1 MKVIYALHELNN
13 EECKENMKNLLG
25 FISEKSNGKSYIYSL
40 VKEFAINNSELYIN
54 SNLVDLLNKIYQ
66 EERGPIF

>member
-1 MKVIYALHELNN
+1 MKVIYALNELNN
-13 EECKENMKNLLG
+13 EECKENMKNLLS
-25 FISEKSNGKSYIYSL
+25 FISQKSNGKSYIYGL